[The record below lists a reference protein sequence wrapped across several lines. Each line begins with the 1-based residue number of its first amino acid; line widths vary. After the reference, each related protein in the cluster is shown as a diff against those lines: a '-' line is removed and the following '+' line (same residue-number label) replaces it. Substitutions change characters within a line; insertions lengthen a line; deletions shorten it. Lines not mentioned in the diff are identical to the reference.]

1 MQVKF
6 IDLPQ
11 VDLTSFRVEYLS
23 ERSELRGL
31 RLRSKGLYEVPGEI
45 EPKFRFVSFEE
56 KRPTYPIGKSV

>member
-23 ERSELRGL
+23 ERSELRG
-31 RLRSKGLYEVPGEI
+31 KGLYEVPGEL
-45 EPKFRFVSFEE
+45 EPKFQFVSFEE